1 MRKAKSNGGLTR
13 GRMRNESSV
22 KVWAG
27 TFSHLKLLGD
37 LMEEMIG
44 GKRSKRTHTDL
55 GAKRLEKD
63 SQHVKL
69 ISAWFSTHNPF
80 IEVKDPNTITS
91 LSSGVITTDKS
102 IVNCDDAVRIG
113 HEMQKDLDNES
124 PVKSMKTAKK
134 CKNLAEL
141 QKKVKVGDKRI
152 YIEKTLLF
160 NRLIFMAE
168 RDEGIEHMFKFELN
182 PVPTSLFTMD
192 RMMRKP
198 KKHEFGKMLKETAT
212 ILDVDINSKMHVV
225 DGGWLLHQVK
235 WSSGATIKT
244 IVDTNV
250 RYVDNKF
257 KDATVVFDGYGE
269 ESSTKDHEH
278 MRRMAGKKVS
288 PDMRVTPE
296 LTISCDREVFL
307 ANEKNKGALIMMI
320 SAEMASHNITV
331 RQAKDDGD
339 TLIVRSAMDLVASV
353 KSPVVVVAQD
363 TDILILLC
371 YHRPIHCTNFYLQA
385 DFGGL
390 YDISSIHIGDKEE
403 FLFKYGWSGNDT
415 VSCIHGHTK
424 CALYKCRFPASVIT
438 AFTSPTSTDS
448 IIRTAGLKAMQIT
461 YGCGDTPLEKSR
473 YMKFKK
479 QAAKGKIDPDR
490 LPPTEDATAQHSLRV
505 HLQVVVWKHL
515 DTSILDPKGRG
526 WELDS
531 NRKLRPKMLSVGIAP
546 DNLLKVICCNCKEG
560 ERQCQTMRCSCMKAR
575 MSCVSA
581 CGVCCGH
588 CDNGTDSI
596 DAEEEIG
603 SDEEETD

>member
-1 MRKAKSNGGLTR
+1 
-13 GRMRNESSV
+13 
-22 KVWAG
+22 
-27 TFSHLKLLGD
+27 
-37 LMEEMIG
+37 
-44 GKRSKRTHTDL
+44 
-55 GAKRLEKD
+55 
-63 SQHVKL
+63 
-69 ISAWFSTHNPF
+69 
-80 IEVKDPNTITS
+80 
-91 LSSGVITTDKS
+91 
-102 IVNCDDAVRIG
+102 
-113 HEMQKDLDNES
+113 MQKDLDNES

-168 RDEGIEHMFKFELN
+168 RDEGIEHMFKFELT

-212 ILDVDINSKMHVV
+212 KLDVDINSKMHVV

-244 IVDTNV
+244 IVDTYV

-371 YHRPIHCTNFYLQA
+371 YHRPIHCTNLYLQA